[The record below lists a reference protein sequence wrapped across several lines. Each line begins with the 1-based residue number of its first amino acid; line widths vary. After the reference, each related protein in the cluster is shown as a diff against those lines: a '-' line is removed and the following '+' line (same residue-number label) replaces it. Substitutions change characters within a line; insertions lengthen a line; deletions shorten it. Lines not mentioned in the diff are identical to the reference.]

1 MENNQGGRWDRDE
14 IEAPEPER
22 PEDGGGVCGCIATIL
37 LFMLIGGA
45 ALAAWFLSGR

>member
-14 IEAPEPER
+14 IEEPEPER

-37 LFMLIGGA
+37 LVMLVVGV
-45 ALAAWFLSGR
+45 ALAVWFLTGR